1 MQHPIVIATLH
12 CAVLYYIVQY
22 STARTDSTSCLLKL
36 QSLTLIF
43 ITTEGTQENESNS
56 GRYWC
61 SRVPWSLCRSSARQ
75 YDCHVK
81 WKSKKTSSKF
91 KFILDLTHISETS
104 KLFLIFNFFFWHFYL
119 IFFLLFSYSVLC
131 ILPNHRIAQYP
142 CIARYSHFFA
152 TPTLNFE
159 DSSDFKCL
167 LYYLCVL
174 FSSVISFYFYLFHS
188 LYPFLPAFL
197 YFSVHSL
204 LSFFLPLFFFFCLS
218 FILSLVL
225 NSFSLTSIPLFIYL
239 FIYWTLLPSSAVHF
253 SSFLSSLHYTLPSF
267 PSILSVCPRKVWRR

>member
-1 MQHPIVIATLH
+1 MQYPIVITTLH

-22 STARTDSTSCLLKL
+22 STAHTDSPSCLLKL

-91 KFILDLTHISETS
+91 KFILDLSHISETS

-119 IFFLLFSYSVLC
+119 IFIYFFPLLFVFG
-131 ILPNHRIAQYP
+131 IMH
-142 CIARYSHFFA
+142 
-152 TPTLNFE
+152 
-159 DSSDFKCL
+159 SSEPPH
-167 LYYLCVL
+167 YT
-174 FSSVISFYFYLFHS
+174 IS
-188 LYPFLPAFL
+188 LYCTIFP
-197 YFSVHSL
+197 
-204 LSFFLPLFFFFCLS
+204 FFC
-218 FILSLVL
+218 
-225 NSFSLTSIPLFIYL
+225 NT
-239 FIYWTLLPSSAVHF
+239 
-253 SSFLSSLHYTLPSF
+253 
-267 PSILSVCPRKVWRR
+267 